1 MVELESEV
9 LRVGISKIPGANWRI
24 TMNDKG
30 TINRNN
36 LKTLD
41 IDEHLRPTFRKIHDT
56 LLDFCEVYN
65 LTLDLATSDNVM
77 WLEDS
82 SGNSICLG

>member
-1 MVELESEV
+1 
-9 LRVGISKIPGANWRI
+9 
-24 TMNDKG
+24 MNNKG

-56 LLDFCEVYN
+56 VLDFCKVYN
-65 LTLDLATSDNVM
+65 LTLDLATSDNVI